1 MNLGFA
7 EEKAGFQ
14 ITNAGALF
22 FGKNIETYIRHSF
35 ITCVLFKGTTK
46 TKILDRKDFK
56 SDLLSNY
63 ENAFRFLQ
71 QHLKIEYLIEG
82 GGPRKEIP
90 EIPLEVLREALVN
103 AIVHRD
109 YFEEGAG
116 ILVEIYD
123 DSVEITNPGRLLFDS
138 SKFGKL
144 SVARN
149 PILFDAF
156 HRLGI
161 TEKIGSGISRMRQAM
176 AARNIEV
183 EFDTGDFFIV
193 TLARPE
199 TTRIPQAT
207 PQALSDV
214 ELRILGFCH
223 EERSALE
230 IINFIG
236 MNSDYIRKD
245 IIPKLIEKDF
255 LALTIPDKPRSP
267 HQKYILTKAGMK
279 HVKAM

>member
-1 MNLGFA
+1 MLTYLSSS
-7 EEKAGFQ
+7 
-14 ITNAGALF
+14 IWALPF
-22 FGKNIETYIRHSF
+22 
-35 ITCVLFKGTTK
+35 
-46 TKILDRKDFK
+46 
-56 SDLLSNY
+56 
-63 ENAFRFLQ
+63 
-71 QHLKIEYLIEG
+71 
-82 GGPRKEIP
+82 
-90 EIPLEVLREALVN
+90 EVLREALIN

-116 ILVEIYD
+116 ILVEVYD
-123 DSVEITNPGRLLFDS
+123 DRVEITNPGRLLFDS

-161 TEKIGSGISRMRQAM
+161 TEKIGSGISRMRQTM
-176 AARNIEV
+176 AARNIEID
-183 EFDTGDFFIV
+183 FDTEDFFIV

-199 TTRIPQAT
+199 TTRKESTPQAT
-207 PQALSDV
+207 SQALSNV
-214 ELRILGFCH
+214 ELRIVRFCH
-223 EERSALE
+223 EEKSALE

-236 MNSDYIRKD
+236 MNPDYIRKD

-267 HQKYILTKAGMK
+267 HQKYILTETGKEK
-279 HVKAM
+279 S

>member
-1 MNLGFA
+1 MRLFT
-7 EEKAGFQ
+7 E
-14 ITNAGALF
+14 IT
-22 FGKNIETYIRHSF
+22 
-35 ITCVLFKGTTK
+35 
-46 TKILDRKDFK
+46 
-56 SDLLSNY
+56 
-63 ENAFRFLQ
+63 
-71 QHLKIEYLIEG
+71 
-82 GGPRKEIP
+82 
-90 EIPLEVLREALVN
+90 
-103 AIVHRD
+103 
-109 YFEEGAG
+109 FEEGAG

-199 TTRIPQAT
+199 TTRTSQAT

-230 IINFIG
+230 IINFRG

>member
-1 MNLGFA
+1 MRLFT
-7 EEKAGFQ
+7 E
-14 ITNAGALF
+14 IT
-22 FGKNIETYIRHSF
+22 
-35 ITCVLFKGTTK
+35 
-46 TKILDRKDFK
+46 
-56 SDLLSNY
+56 
-63 ENAFRFLQ
+63 
-71 QHLKIEYLIEG
+71 
-82 GGPRKEIP
+82 
-90 EIPLEVLREALVN
+90 
-103 AIVHRD
+103 
-109 YFEEGAG
+109 FEEGAG

-267 HQKYILTKAGMK
+267 HQKYILTEAGMK